1 MKASDDNSDAG
12 NAVVI
17 ISIIKTKQ
25 IFLIIYFALGVT
37 ILGKLRD
44 HMPLSLNTFCMN
56 K

>member
-12 NAVVI
+12 NAVAI
-17 ISIIKTKQ
+17 IIKTKQ